1 LLIRVFAGIG
11 AHHNQ
16 PPIAPISFDNK
27 FVHLSSPPTRT
38 DLSCNPP
45 TILPPPRARNQ
56 YLRLI
61 VHGRREDGLDLR
73 VWGAQRWGEVRFA
86 IRKLWLENSQNKQQS
101 TIQLTI
107 LAIVPTGCWTL
118 GDDPQTACVHSWQ
131 QKATMQKHGR
141 HEHRRFALVGI
152 VSWGGSTDG
161 VPLLHGGQ

>member
-101 TIQLTI
+101 TIELTI
-107 LAIVPTGCWTL
+107 LAIVPTGCWTR

-131 QKATMQKHGR
+131 QKATMQKMAATNIEDLR
-141 HEHRRFALVGI
+141 WLA
-152 VSWGGSTDG
+152 
-161 VPLLHGGQ
+161 